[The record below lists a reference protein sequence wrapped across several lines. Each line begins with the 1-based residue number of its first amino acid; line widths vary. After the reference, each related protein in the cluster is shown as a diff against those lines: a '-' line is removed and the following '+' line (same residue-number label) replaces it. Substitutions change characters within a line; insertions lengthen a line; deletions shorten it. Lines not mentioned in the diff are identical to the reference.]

1 MRKIMSAGAV
11 FVTAALAMTA
21 TAAPVVPPG
30 AAERPHVVKAP
41 FGAERSDPWYWLRD
55 DSRKNPE
62 MLGWLAGEN
71 AYADALLAPIK
82 PLQERVY
89 AEIVGRV
96 KPDDASVPYRD
107 NGYWYYT
114 RFESGSDYPLV
125 ARRKGNMDAPEE
137 IMLDQP
143 KMAAGK
149 GYFAINAREVSPD
162 NKRLAYAED
171 IVGRR
176 QYVLR
181 VKDLATGMLLSDTI
195 PNVEPDIAWADDNR
209 TLFYIEKDP
218 VTLRGVRVKA
228 HVLGTPLSADRLVHE
243 EKDET
248 FSMGLGRTASD
259 KQLCIV
265 VESTVSSEQRCAPTA
280 DPRTFKVLAPR
291 QRDFLYRADHIGDR
305 WIIRT
310 NWNAPNYRL
319 MTVADTAA
327 TGSREA
333 WRPLVPTSDSVFIEN
348 FKPFDGFIAVE
359 ERSGSNKRVRVL
371 GDDGQSR
378 FVAAD
383 EPAFSMALDV
393 NAEHATD
400 WVRYSYDSLVTP
412 RTTYETNA
420 LTGERRVLKVQPVP
434 GYDPSKYITERVWV
448 TARDGV
454 RVPVSV
460 VRAKGTPKDGS
471 APMLQYAYGSY
482 GFSTDPVF
490 QPLLPSLLD
499 RGFVYAIAHVRG
511 GQEMGRGWYDDGHL
525 MNKKNTFT
533 DFVDVTRALV
543 KDGYAAKGSVAAL
556 GGSAGGLLMGAIANM
571 APEDYKVII
580 AQVPFVDVVTTMLDA
595 SIPLTT
601 FEWDEWGNPA
611 EKPAYDYM
619 LSYSPYDN
627 LKAGRYPAMFVGTG
641 LWDSQVQYYEP
652 AKYVAKLR
660 KLKTDDN
667 TLVFRINMEAG
678 HGGKSGR
685 LRRYRDQAEYV
696 AFMLNEMGIKE

>member
-1 MRKIMSAGAV
+1 M
-11 FVTAALAMTA
+11 
-21 TAAPVVPPG
+21 
-30 AAERPHVVKAP
+30 
-41 FGAERSDPWYWLRD
+41 
-55 DSRKNPE
+55 
-62 MLGWLAGEN
+62 
-71 AYADALLAPIK
+71 
-82 PLQERVY
+82 
-89 AEIVGRV
+89 
-96 KPDDASVPYRD
+96 
-107 NGYWYYT
+107 
-114 RFESGSDYPLV
+114 
-125 ARRKGNMDAPEE
+125 
-137 IMLDQP
+137 
-143 KMAAGK
+143 
-149 GYFAINAREVSPD
+149 
-162 NKRLAYAED
+162 
-171 IVGRR
+171 
-176 QYVLR
+176 
-181 VKDLATGMLLSDTI
+181 
-195 PNVEPDIAWADDNR
+195 
-209 TLFYIEKDP
+209 
-218 VTLRGVRVKA
+218 TLRGVRVKA
-228 HVLGTPLSADRLVHE
+228 HVLGTPLSADRLVYE

-259 KQLCIV
+259 TQLCIV

-291 QRDFLYRADHIGDR
+291 QRDFLYRVDHIGHR

-319 MTVADTAA
+319 MTLADTAA

-333 WRPLVPTSDSVFIEN
+333 WQPLVPTSGSVFIEN

-359 ERSGSNKRVRVL
+359 ERSGSNKRLRML
-371 GDDGQSR
+371 GNDGQSR
-378 FVAAD
+378 VVAAN
-383 EPAFSMALDV
+383 EPAFAMALDV

-420 LTGERRVLKVQPVP
+420 LTGERRALKVQPVP

-482 GFSTDPVF
+482 GISTDPAF

-533 DFVDVTRALV
+533 DFIDVTRALV

-556 GGSAGGLLMGAIANM
+556 GASAGGLLMGAIANM

-601 FEWDEWGNPA
+601 LEWDEWGNPA

-627 LKAGRYPAMFVGTG
+627 LMARSYPVMFIGTG

-660 KLKTDDN
+660 KLKTDHN
-667 TLVFRINMEAG
+667 PLVFRINMEAG

-696 AFMLNEMGIKE
+696 AFMLNEMGVKE